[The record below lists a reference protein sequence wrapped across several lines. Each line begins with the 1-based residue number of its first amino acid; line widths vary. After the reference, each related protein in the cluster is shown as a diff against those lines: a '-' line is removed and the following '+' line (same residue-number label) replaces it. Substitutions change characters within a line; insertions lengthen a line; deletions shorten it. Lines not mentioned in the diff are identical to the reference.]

1 MHALSMLHKLFE
13 SCDIV
18 MHTKRR
24 DALFKAVAAALAGHT
39 LTLTRLA
46 VGMTGET
53 AVKHRVKCMDRL
65 LGNVHLHAECY
76 AIYAALSTH
85 SLDGVE
91 RPLIVIDWSDLSTA
105 RGWQLLR
112 ASLAI
117 EGRCITLYE
126 QTYPLTRLGSPK
138 VHKAFLKRLRVML
151 PPGTRPIVLTDAGF
165 RSTWFKLIDAMGWD
179 WIGRIRN
186 CDMVARADSESWIG
200 AKSLYAEA
208 TGVACDLGAW
218 RYVRNHPLACRL
230 VLIKRVPK
238 QRHAKSRAGKKVR
251 SSHSR
256 KQACAQREPW
266 LLATSV
272 GLAHLQAAAIV
283 ALYAQRMQIEESF
296 RDTKSA
302 RFGLGFEWNRSR
314 TGKRLSV
321 LLLIAALAL
330 YVLWLVGTAAKARQL
345 HLHFESVHRTS
356 RPVLSVI
363 TLARL
368 AIQCASP
375 PRFTMS
381 QLRAASLS
389 IQQRLR
395 HPQYAEI

>member
-1 MHALSMLHKLFE
+1 
-13 SCDIV
+13 
-18 MHTKRR
+18 
-24 DALFKAVAAALAGHT
+24 
-39 LTLTRLA
+39 
-46 VGMTGET
+46 
-53 AVKHRVKCMDRL
+53 
-65 LGNVHLHAECY
+65 
-76 AIYAALSTH
+76 
-85 SLDGVE
+85 
-91 RPLIVIDWSDLSTA
+91 
-105 RGWQLLR
+105 
-112 ASLAI
+112 
-117 EGRCITLYE
+117 
-126 QTYPLTRLGSPK
+126 
-138 VHKAFLKRLRVML
+138 ML
-151 PPGTRPIVLTDAGF
+151 PPGTRPIVLTEAGF

-218 RYVRNHPLACRL
+218 RYVRKHPLTCRL

-238 QRHAKSRAGKKVR
+238 QRHAKSRTGKKVR
-251 SSHSR
+251 SSHSK
-256 KQACAQREPW
+256 KQARAQREPW

-272 GLAHLQAAAIV
+272 GLTHLTAAAIV

-356 RPVLSVI
+356 RAVLSVI

-368 AIQCASP
+368 AIQCAAP
-375 PRFTMS
+375 PRFTMP
-381 QLRAASLS
+381 QLRAASQS

-395 HPQYAEI
+395 RPQYAEI